1 MVNNFRLKVEVGWL
15 EAIFYVLHNKKM
27 NYMVRQANLQ
37 SNLSSL
43 IAARLMQ

>member
-1 MVNNFRLKVEVGWL
+1 MDWL
-15 EAIFYVLHNKKM
+15 EAIFSVLHNKKM

-43 IAARLMQ
+43 ICQANVVEAES